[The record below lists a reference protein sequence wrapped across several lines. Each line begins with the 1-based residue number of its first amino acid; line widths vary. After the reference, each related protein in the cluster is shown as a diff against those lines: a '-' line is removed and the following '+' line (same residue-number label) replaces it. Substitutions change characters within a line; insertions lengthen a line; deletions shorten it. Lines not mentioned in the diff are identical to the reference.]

1 MAYISPNQTISSTD
15 DKSISLAVHRAKET
29 GVNKVVIPRHNQRTG
44 KDLWVIEDTIRLP
57 DDIEILLDGAHL
69 VLADGT
75 YCNIFANERLGTD
88 LGRTPEGEQK
98 NIVLRGRDNA
108 ILDGGNYNGLSE
120 RTSFQDGRPHV
131 SKNTPVFF
139 VNVRNLLVENL
150 RIVNQRWWGIT
161 NVFVRDAVFR
171 NISFRADLSRQ
182 DENGVHYPN
191 ELPRNYGEI
200 YVKNADGIDLR
211 IGCHDILIENIS
223 GFTEDDTVALTALGE
238 FERAQGYTVSGRDT
252 DIHDVKIHN
261 VSADAYVCSIVRLLC
276 ENGNKLYNIEVDGV
290 TDLQKKDGYQSQY
303 AVRIGDCA
311 YGRNPSVMGDMHSI
325 SVKNVV
331 SRARVAVGLCK
342 TLKDSTVEN
351 VTVLEGGQVGF
362 GIYGLDR
369 APAQVENC
377 TVRNI
382 LCAGAGSVPLSVEG
396 LIGELKDEL
405 TDAAGKGD

>member
-200 YVKNADGIDLR
+200 
-211 IGCHDILIENIS
+211 
-223 GFTEDDTVALTALGE
+223 
-238 FERAQGYTVSGRDT
+238 
-252 DIHDVKIHN
+252 
-261 VSADAYVCSIVRLLC
+261 
-276 ENGNKLYNIEVDGV
+276 
-290 TDLQKKDGYQSQY
+290 
-303 AVRIGDCA
+303 
-311 YGRNPSVMGDMHSI
+311 
-325 SVKNVV
+325 
-331 SRARVAVGLCK
+331 
-342 TLKDSTVEN
+342 
-351 VTVLEGGQVGF
+351 
-362 GIYGLDR
+362 
-369 APAQVENC
+369 
-377 TVRNI
+377 
-382 LCAGAGSVPLSVEG
+382 
-396 LIGELKDEL
+396 
-405 TDAAGKGD
+405 